1 MKVKVTY
8 TVDYEDVPTV
18 VNDLLTKCREQLK
31 RASQFKFS
39 ILNLEKTTAEVID
52 LQKDLDTVSAQL
64 EDCLNLSRGYV
75 DVQRGVVNDLEAAAN
90 NTEEATDEENG

>member
-8 TVDYEDVPTV
+8 TVDYEDVPNV

-39 ILNLEKTTAEVID
+39 ILNLEKTTAEVIN

-64 EDCLNLSRGYV
+64 EDCLNLSHGYIN
-75 DVQRGVVNDLEAAAN
+75 VQKSTAEDI
-90 NTEEATDEENG
+90 EEVESNMEETKNEEDE

>member
-8 TVDYEDVPTV
+8 TVDYEDVPNV

-39 ILNLEKTTAEVID
+39 ILNLEKTTAEVVD

-64 EDCLNLSRGYV
+64 EDCLNLSHGYIN
-75 DVQRGVVNDLEAAAN
+75 VQKDAAEGLEAAVN
-90 NTEEATDEENG
+90 NTEEVKNEEDG

>member
-8 TVDYEDVPTV
+8 TVDYEDVPDV

-31 RASQFKFS
+31 RASQFKFN
-39 ILNLEKTTAEVID
+39 ILNLQKTTAEVID

-64 EDCLNLSRGYV
+64 EDCLNLSQGYLNV
-75 DVQRGVVNDLEAAAN
+75 EKNATEDGEEPEFSREGVND
-90 NTEEATDEENG
+90 EEDE

>member
-8 TVDYEDVPTV
+8 TVDYEDVPSV

-64 EDCLNLSRGYV
+64 EDCLNLSRGYIN
-75 DVQRGVVNDLEAAAN
+75 VQRNATEDVEEDES
-90 NTEEATDEENG
+90 NTEEVKNEEDG

>member
-64 EDCLNLSRGYV
+64 EDCLNLSRGYIN
-75 DVQRGVVNDLEAAAN
+75 VQRNATEDVEEDES
-90 NTEEATDEENG
+90 NTEEVKNEEDG

>member
-1 MKVKVTY
+1 MKVRVTY
-8 TVDYEDVPTV
+8 TVNYEDVPDV
-18 VNDLLTKCREQLK
+18 VNELLTKCREQLK
-31 RASQFKFS
+31 RASQFKFN
-39 ILNLEKTTAEVID
+39 ILNLEKAAAEFGD
-52 LQKDLDTVSAQL
+52 LQKDLDTVSTQL

>member
-64 EDCLNLSRGYV
+64 EDCLNLSRGYIN
-75 DVQRGVVNDLEAAAN
+75 VQRNATEDVEEDEN
-90 NTEEATDEENG
+90 NMEEVKNEEDG